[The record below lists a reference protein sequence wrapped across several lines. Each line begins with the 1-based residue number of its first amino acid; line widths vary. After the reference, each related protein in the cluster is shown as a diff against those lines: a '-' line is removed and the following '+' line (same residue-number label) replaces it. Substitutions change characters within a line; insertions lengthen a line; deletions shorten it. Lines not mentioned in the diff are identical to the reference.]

1 MKFNKIAAATATA
14 VAGLVAVPSA
24 QAETTVTL
32 SGQVAIGINASD
44 AEDGIAEGDV
54 IGIDANGNSIF
65 AEAEDIRD
73 SAAAEDPII
82 FGDDATLN
90 INATGTLDAISP
102 GLVGVANYRTDLG
115 LVGDAASGDN
125 IYVAIRGGFG
135 EIRAGEVPDA
145 RGFGQ
150 FANDAL
156 RDIDGENAG
165 ISYTGNFGGFEV
177 GANWSPEGS
186 SDLFAIGAK
195 FDFAGASVGFGIGN
209 QGPGSRSDAD
219 SLTQFSVGAGYSIA
233 GFSLALAYK
242 DFDEDDNAI
251 SFTAGYSIFGGSAL
265 FTYEGNTGDVD
276 DEAALFRLDFGYDLG
291 NGTNIS
297 TRFNIREDNDE
308 FNEFNDVRLL
318 LVKAF

>member
-150 FANDAL
+150 
-156 RDIDGENAG
+156 
-165 ISYTGNFGGFEV
+165 
-177 GANWSPEGS
+177 
-186 SDLFAIGAK
+186 
-195 FDFAGASVGFGIGN
+195 
-209 QGPGSRSDAD
+209 
-219 SLTQFSVGAGYSIA
+219 LTQFSVGAGYSIA